1 MISLCE
7 IHKSL
12 VKLLET
18 EFSTPLS
25 FDIWAQDFQET
36 LQRPSLK
43 IILENGTA
51 RKYNSLSKERI
62 LLYRIYFFAQN
73 AQRPK
78 IENMNMQEKLE
89 NLFLDGIFVKEDFHI
104 PIDDLEFETTDGVL
118 VCTFQ
123 LRTIELL
130 PQKDTNEMMETLH
143 ISL

>member
-18 EFSTPLS
+18 EFSIPLS
-25 FDIWAQDFQET
+25 ADVWAQDFQET

-43 IILENGTA
+43 MILENGTA

-62 LLYRIYFFAQN
+62 LLYRIYFFAAN
-73 AQRPK
+73 AQKPK
-78 IENMNMQEKLE
+78 LENMDVQEKLE
-89 NLFLDGIFVKEDFHI
+89 NLFLDGIFVKDDFHI
-104 PIDDLEFETTDGVL
+104 PIDNLEFETTDGVL

-143 ISL
+143 IKL